1 MFALNPKRKFYIEQT
16 ILNKRPADRYEAIDG
31 IIEVYIVAGRKIE
44 IPQTYADKVRAHY
57 NT

>member
-1 MFALNPKRKFYIEQT
+1 MFALNPKRKFYIEQV
-16 ILNKRPADRYEAIDG
+16 ILNRQPADRYEAIDG
-31 IIEVYIVAGRKIE
+31 MVEIYVVAGRKIE